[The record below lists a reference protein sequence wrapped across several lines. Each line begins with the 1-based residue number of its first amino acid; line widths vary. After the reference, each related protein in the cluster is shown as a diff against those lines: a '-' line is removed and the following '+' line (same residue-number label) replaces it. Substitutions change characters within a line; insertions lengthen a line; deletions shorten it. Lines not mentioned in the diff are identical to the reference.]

1 MSYDITIFDK
11 HGDAAQLPLRTLPR
25 GSIYRLIQSKEEG
38 DRDADVG
45 INITYNY
52 SGAYYY
58 VWPEAGIRVLDE
70 MPILEAIPKLESA
83 VWALGT
89 VRSDDYWESTNGNAG
104 AALNDVLTL
113 CRRIENPE
121 RYKLEVS

>member
-1 MSYDITIFDK
+1 MSYDITIVDK
-11 HGDAAQLPLRTLPR
+11 QGDAAQFPARTLPH
-25 GSIYRLIQSKEEG
+25 GSKYRLIRSKAEG
-38 DRDADVG
+38 DQPADVA
-45 INITYNY
+45 ISITYNY

-70 MPILEAIPKLESA
+70 MPILEAMPKLESA

-89 VRSDDYWESTNGNAG
+89 QRSDDYWEPTDGNAG

-113 CRRIENPE
+113 CRHVEHPE
-121 RYKLEVS
+121 DYKLDVS